1 LSECARINRMLLK
14 GFFYLGNTG
23 TVSYGSNG
31 AAKQQSD
38 MAFVNLQ
45 F

>member
-1 LSECARINRMLLK
+1 MLLK
-14 GFFYLGNTG
+14 GVFNLGKTR
-23 TVSYGSNG
+23 TVYYGSNG